1 MKHELSHIQTLIQQ
15 RDFPNAI
22 NQLLELTKDSNY
34 YNEVI
39 LHAANFKEL
48 QKNDRQ
54 GILSTEDIQRQ
65 RNRLTSALLD
75 LINDLNSNITQ
86 ITNNTNNDVQKTD
99 LLDIIKL
106 LANKPINIE
115 NNAVSQGNITQT
127 HSGSGDNVADNV
139 AGDKNTT
146 YNYNSQNVSEAI
158 TEVQTIC
165 QQVAQE
171 YPNDPTTQGIK
182 TIEII
187 NNHPTLKQKLI
198 TSAKEGGLA
207 ALEKALDNPVGAFA
221 IAAIKSWINS

>member
-1 MKHELSHIQTLIQQ
+1 MNPKLSHIQTLIQQ

-39 LHAANFKEL
+39 LHSANFKEL

-54 GILSTEDIQRQ
+54 GILSSQDILQQ
-65 RNRLTSALLD
+65 KNRLTSALLE
-75 LINDLNSNITQ
+75 LINELNSNITQ
-86 ITNNTNNDVQKTD
+86 PTNNNVQKAD

-115 NNAVSQGNITQT
+115 NKAVSQGNITQT

-187 NNHPTLKQKLI
+187 NNNPTLKQKLI
-198 TSAKEGGLA
+198 IAAKEGGIA

-221 IAAIKSWINS
+221 ITAIKSWIT

>member
-1 MKHELSHIQTLIQQ
+1 MNPKLSHIQTLIQQ
-15 RDFPNAI
+15 TDFPNAI

-39 LHAANFKEL
+39 LHSANFKEL

-54 GILSTEDIQRQ
+54 GILSPQDILQQ
-65 RNRLTSALLD
+65 KNRLTSALLD
-75 LINDLNSNITQ
+75 LINELNSNITQ
-86 ITNNTNNDVQKTD
+86 PTNNNVQNSD

-115 NNAVSQGNITQT
+115 NKAVSQGNITQT
-127 HSGSGDNVADNV
+127 HSGSGDNV

-171 YPNDPTTQGIK
+171 YPNDPTNQGIK

-187 NNHPTLKQKLI
+187 NNNPTLKQKLI
-198 TSAKEGGLA
+198 TAAKEGGLA

-221 IAAIKSWINS
+221 IAAIKSWIT